1 MIVILPN
8 HLSTEGSNARPITHS
23 FQFMPSTEYQNK
35 WRQYL
40 VILINILQMI
50 SLKTTW
56 SDDPNAISFGPS
68 VLSWFRNIHLI
79 LQLNQGRIL
88 YHTSLIKLN
97 LEFQKRKYISNV
109 GNRFVFIMLS
119 YPIKV
124 YYNTILYVQII
135 KVRHVLQ

>member
-1 MIVILPN
+1 MPVPLPTLFN
-8 HLSTEGSNARPITHS
+8 LCPVLSIK
-23 FQFMPSTEYQNK
+23 NK

-79 LQLNQGRIL
+79 LQLHVNQGRIL

-97 LEFQKRKYISNV
+97 LEFQREEISNV
-109 GNRFVFIMLS
+109 GNPFVFIMLS

-124 YYNTILYVQII
+124 YYNTILYMYVQII